1 VRVGTVSRFILILP
15 VSGLEF
21 HQEVVMP
28 RSVKIAT
35 EIDAE
40 LYEELVS
47 VAKES
52 GQSPQFV
59 LERALEH
66 YLHNVVPSRRM
77 LRPEVMAAYRRSNG
91 KYRELYKRLAR

>member
-1 VRVGTVSRFILILP
+1 
-15 VSGLEF
+15 
-21 HQEVVMP
+21 MP
-28 RSVKIAT
+28 RTVKVAP
-35 EIDAE
+35 EIDAK

-66 YLHNVVPSRRM
+66 YLHNVVPSQRM
-77 LRPEVMAAYRRSNG
+77 VRPAVMAAHRRSNE